1 MFLRQR
7 KLKSYARIRN
17 AENITKRLY
26 LVNHMRSY
34 MQRKIYKNNCP
45 SSVEYHVECVFV
57 FGSFFRHLWNIS
69 SNDYLKWFS
78 TGKPKGQEKIL
89 PLAILRCGKCFKR
102 KHKNR
107 EYVIKHEIA
116 NSFCVKSHSKKFI
129 STATNMWK

>member
-1 MFLRQR
+1 
-7 KLKSYARIRN
+7 
-17 AENITKRLY
+17 
-26 LVNHMRSY
+26 
-34 MQRKIYKNNCP
+34 MQKKIYKNNCP

-116 NSFCVKSHSKKFI
+116 NSFREKNHSKKFI
-129 STATNMWK
+129 SSATNM